1 MTNKKQIME
10 AIPSEQV
17 DNALAM
23 IKVLRRAME
32 MYPNEKELQAKLKD
46 RISKLE
52 KAIKLGMNILKEE
65 ELLNLLSNNQ
75 ET

>member
-32 MYPNEKELQAKLKD
+32 MYPNDKELQAKLNK
-46 RISKLE
+46 KL
-52 KAIKLGMNILKEE
+52 LKK
-65 ELLNLLSNNQ
+65 
-75 ET
+75 

>member
-1 MTNKKQIME
+1 ME

-52 KAIKLGMNILKEE
+52 KAITKNRLERATGKS
-65 ELLNLLSNNQ
+65 LLA
-75 ET
+75 ERWA